1 MRICVVGAGAIGGYL
16 AVELAAAGHDVTIIA
31 RGSHLDAIRKHG
43 LRLVY
48 RDGAEHTAH
57 LPGTS
62 SFADAGQHDLVIV
75 ALKAHQI
82 PAVAAE
88 IPRLVH
94 ELTTVLTR
102 SEERRVGKE
111 GRSRWSPDHLK

>member
-31 RGSHLDAIRKHG
+31 RGSHLDAIRKHR

-57 LPGTS
+57 LPGTC
-62 SFADAGQHDLVIV
+62 SFADAGRHDLVIV

-82 PAVAAE
+82 PAGAVE
-88 IPRLVH
+88 LPRLCH
-94 ELTTVLTR
+94 ELRTVLPLQIAMPR
-102 SEERRVGKE
+102 
-111 GRSRWSPDHLK
+111 